1 MRASE
6 ILQKLVNVID
16 AAETQ
21 SAAQP
26 PAEPGK
32 LTRVPVSL
40 KAEPH
45 PEPDL
50 DVMVP
55 PLQQKIEL
63 LKKATGVPS
72 AYDHFTDAESDDS
85 GCGCEETDELD
96 DIRKMAGVPTVVV
109 QTAAEDND
117 VFD

>member
-21 SAAQP
+21 SAAEP
-26 PAEPGK
+26 AAEPGK
-32 LTRVPVSL
+32 LKRVPVSL

-45 PEPDL
+45 DEPEL
-50 DVMVP
+50 DIMVP

-72 AYDHFTDAESDDS
+72 AYDHFTDAESDDL
-85 GCGCEETDELD
+85 GCEQADELA
-96 DIRKMAGVPTVVV
+96 DIRKMAGMPVIAV